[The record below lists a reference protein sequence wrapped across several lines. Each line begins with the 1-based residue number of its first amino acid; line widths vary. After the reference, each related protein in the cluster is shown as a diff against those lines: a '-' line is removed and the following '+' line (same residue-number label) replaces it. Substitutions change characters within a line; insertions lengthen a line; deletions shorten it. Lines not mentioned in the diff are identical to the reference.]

1 MGKRNGGVMDGL
13 DTQMTRIQTEY
24 YAEFGSVVA
33 ESNPA
38 FGDYLT
44 AHDPRDYVQLYRSEG
59 LHPTGLVQQA
69 WMIKQYCELRGHDT
83 VAAFFTQGEEWRRL
97 RSSLAADLMQP
108 KAARTYLP
116 MINLAVEQ
124 ACHGLEDHE
133 GTLDKFVTL
142 LAFDMFSALSLGS
155 ILNESKFV
163 QDSQLAFEL
172 VGQMFQLQP
181 EERSTHPLW
190 FKFVVAMDDAQAR
203 AHQLVTE
210 VVEALESGTA
220 SGMQQQ
226 SYVAKLVDRGDL
238 SRDEIVPML
247 MLLLQAGGDTTAS
260 FTNMLLINIASNP
273 RVQDKLRDEILSVCP
288 SGDVT
293 EEHLKQMPYLKA
305 CIRESHRLTP
315 SVTVGTVRPAP
326 RDMVVSG
333 YEIPEGALVM
343 TDTHCIQNNPDLMD
357 YVNEFLPERWS
368 QQAVQ
373 ARKGTEKEVCDH
385 ALLRDSFGMGARSCL
400 GQRVAKLEIQ
410 VATARLI
417 REHRLELPEGQT
429 WQIRMSPF
437 AKAEPFP
444 NIKLSSVA

>member
-1 MGKRNGGVMDGL
+1 
-13 DTQMTRIQTEY
+13 
-24 YAEFGSVVA
+24 
-33 ESNPA
+33 
-38 FGDYLT
+38 
-44 AHDPRDYVQLYRSEG
+44 
-59 LHPTGLVQQA
+59 
-69 WMIKQYCELRGHDT
+69 LRGQDK
-83 VAAFFTQGEEWRRL
+83 VAAFLTQGEEWRQL
-97 RSSLAADLMQP
+97 RSGLAADLMQP

-116 MINLAVEQ
+116 MINRAVEQ
-124 ACHGLEDHE
+124 GCHGLEDYE
-133 GTLDKFVTL
+133 GTLDKFVAL
-142 LAFDMFSALSLGS
+142 LAFDMFAALSLGS
-155 ILNESKFV
+155 IMDSTNSSNQKFV
-163 QDSQLAFEL
+163 QDSQLAFDL
-172 VGQMFQLQP
+172 LGQMFLLQP

-220 SGMQQQ
+220 TGMQQQ
-226 SYVAKLVDRGDL
+226 SYVAKLVDRGEL
-238 SRDEIVPML
+238 SRDEIVHSV
-247 MLLLQAGGDTTAS
+247 MLLLQAGVDTTAS
-260 FTNMLLINIASNP
+260 STNMLLINLASNL
-273 RVQDKLRDEILSVCP
+273 RVQDKLRDELLSVCP

-305 CIRESHRLTP
+305 CIRESQRLTP
-315 SVTVGTVRPAP
+315 SLTAGTVRPAP
-326 RDMVVSG
+326 RDMVMSG
-333 YEIPEGALVM
+333 YEIPEGTLVM
-343 TDTHCIQNNPDLMD
+343 TNNHSIQNNPDLMD
-357 YVNEFLPERWS
+357 RVNEFLPERWS
-368 QQAVQ
+368 EQAVQ

-417 REHRLELPEGQT
+417 REHRLELPEGQN